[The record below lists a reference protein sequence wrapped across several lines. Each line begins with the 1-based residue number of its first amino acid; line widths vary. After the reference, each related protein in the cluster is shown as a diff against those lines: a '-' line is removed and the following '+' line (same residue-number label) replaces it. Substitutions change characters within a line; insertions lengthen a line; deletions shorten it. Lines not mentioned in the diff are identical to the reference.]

1 MPTRRHVR
9 TRGGRSLW
17 TTLRSV
23 VVVVAAAIM
32 LTAGTVPAAAVPP
45 PPPNPSNAEIEA
57 GKAAAAGKAGQVG
70 VLINRLAE
78 LDAQRLAKQAEAE
91 LKLELANKA
100 QVDLEAAQ
108 QEAARATRAA
118 DQAAT
123 EAAAAAKAIENAR
136 GKVDDFA
143 SGSYQQ
149 GSTIGS
155 MSAFLG
161 AKGPEELLARAH
173 FLNAIGESQI
183 NALDGME
190 RARAVQANKDSAAR
204 LALEQAKAK
213 QAAAEEAKRAADAAY
228 AAAQQATQV
237 LVAQVGQIDAE
248 RAEVERQLVAAQATV
263 SGLQGQRQR
272 YQEWLAAKQREDEE
286 RARLA
291 AAAGGRPSVGGPT
304 GGGVGTV
311 IARALSQQ
319 GVPYAWGG
327 GNASGPTR
335 GIRDGGVADAFGDYD
350 KIGFDCS
357 GLMIYAFAGVG
368 IRLPH
373 YSGYQATAGR
383 RVPLSQMR
391 AGDLLF
397 WATDGRIHHVAL
409 YIGDGMMVEAP
420 YSGSRVRIT
429 AVRYAGILPQATRL
443 L

>member
-1 MPTRRHVR
+1 VTTRRGAR
-9 TRGGRSLW
+9 TAW
-17 TTLRSV
+17 TALRC
-23 VVVVAAAIM
+23 
-32 LTAGTVPAAAVPP
+32 AAAVALATVVLAAGTATPAVAAPP
-45 PPPNPSNAEIEA
+45 PPPNPSNAQIEA
-57 GKAAAAGKAGQVG
+57 GKAAAAGKAGEVG
-70 VLINRLAE
+70 VLTNRLAE

-108 QEAARATRAA
+108 EEAARATRAA
-118 DQAAT
+118 EQAAT
-123 EAAAAAKAIENAR
+123 EAAAAGKAIEAAR

-161 AKGPEELLARAH
+161 ARGPDELLARAH

-204 LALEQAKAK
+204 QALEEAKVK
-213 QAAAEEAKRAADAAY
+213 QAAAEQAKRDADAAY
-228 AAAQQATQV
+228 GAAQQATQV

-248 RAEVERQLVAAQATV
+248 RAVVEQQLVAAQSTV

-272 YQEWLAAKQREDEE
+272 YLDWLAAKQREDEE
-286 RARLA
+286 RARQA
-291 AAAGGRPSVGGPT
+291 AAAASGGRPMASAAPT
-304 GGGVGTV
+304 GGGVATV

-319 GVPYAWGG
+319 GVSYAWGG
-327 GNASGPTR
+327 GNANGPTR
-335 GIRDGGVADAFGDYD
+335 GIRDGGVADAFGDYN

-373 YSGYQATAGR
+373 YSGYQATSGR
-383 RVPLSQMR
+383 RVPLNQMR
-391 AGDLLF
+391 AGDMLF
-397 WATDGRIHHVAL
+397 WATGGRIHHVAL
-409 YIGDGMMVEAP
+409 YIGGGMMVEAP
-420 YSGSRVRIT
+420 YSGSRVRVT
-429 AVRYAGILPQATRL
+429 VVRYSGIVQYATRL